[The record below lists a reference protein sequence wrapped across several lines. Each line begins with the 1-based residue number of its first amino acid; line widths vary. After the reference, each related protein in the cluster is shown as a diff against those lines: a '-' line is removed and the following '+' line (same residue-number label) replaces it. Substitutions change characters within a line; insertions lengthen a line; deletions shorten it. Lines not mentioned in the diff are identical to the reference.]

1 MSADRKLKVYLD
13 KLPDEVY
20 QSCEHCRA
28 QILMVGSLE
37 LKKCRLAELEQ
48 KLGQKPSFSQAAD
61 QDIDISKV
69 PVNCPNG
76 Y

>member
-1 MSADRKLKVYLD
+1 MSADRKPGVYLD

-20 QSCEHCRA
+20 QNCESCRA
-28 QILMVGSLE
+28 QILMIGSLE
-37 LKKCRLAELEQ
+37 LKKCQLAELEQ
-48 KLGQKPSFSQAAD
+48 KLGQKPNFSQAAN
-61 QDIDISKV
+61 QGINTSKV